1 MNGTETQIIKLTAYE
16 SWYRNGGL
24 ATYAEVFS
32 KYDEK
37 EIEVELV
44 AARLQKQAHLIQEH
58 SPSAVLDIGCGTG
71 RFTVMLLDR
80 VCSTSKACL
89 FEVDLVDINPEAF
102 ELFRVA
108 ASNAKTARI
117 TVRRTITAP
126 WRLVAGRDLISPYS
140 LIIADHVFYGEPLTH
155 ELIGRLHALLAPD
168 GVAIVCLQAID
179 SDVYRMRKQAG
190 ISTNSAEDFAA
201 LLKDCAVPV
210 EKLNYESRL
219 YFNPES
225 SACWDWF
232 FATAT
237 ADQTERERLLEA
249 FARHDEY
256 GRIYLSNNA
265 NIFLIWKEG
274 KNLE

>member
-44 AARLQKQAHLIQEH
+44 ANRLREGLLWSAH
-58 SPSAVLDIGCGTG
+58 SPVTVLDIGCGTG

-80 VCSTSKACL
+80 VCSIRKDCL
-89 FEVDLVDINPEAF
+89 FETDLVDINPEAF

-108 ASNAKTARI
+108 ASKAETARI

-126 WRLVAGRDLISPYS
+126 WRLVAGRDLLPPYS
-140 LIIADHVFYGEPLTH
+140 LIVADHVFYGEPLTH
-155 ELIGRLHALLAPD
+155 DLINGVHGLLAPE
-168 GVAIVCLQAID
+168 GAAIVCLQTTD
-179 SDVYRMRKQAG
+179 SDVYRMREQAG
-190 ISTNSAEDFAA
+190 ISTNSAENLAA
-201 LLKDCAVPV
+201 LLKGCPMPV
-210 EKLNYESRL
+210 EKLDYKSRL
-219 YFNPES
+219 YFNPDS
-225 SACWDWF
+225 HTFWDWF
-232 FATAT
+232 FATST
-237 ADQTERERLLEA
+237 VDQTKQERLLET
-249 FARHDEY
+249 FARLDKD
-256 GRIYLSNNA
+256 GRIYLSNHA
-265 NIFLIWKEG
+265 SIFLIWKGG